1 MVHLH
6 LGLMIN
12 CTLQV
17 DMLIPMM
24 LPQDKSSLI
33 GKVLRVNRDGTIP
46 SDNPFPNSPIYTLGH
61 RNIFGLAFDKNG
73 TGVVTENG
81 ESHYDEINVLKKGG
95 NYGFPNTQ
103 PPSRSPLL
111 DNSSAV
117 IPIRTYWVTVAP
129 TQAIFYYGD
138 KFELLKNKFLFGS
151 YNTRIDLRSG
161 LE

>member
-1 MVHLH
+1 MDDRATQERVMLDKIPASPEGEFAGGA
-6 LGLMIN
+6 LAFGLDDKLYITSGHAN
-12 CTLQV
+12 SYE
-17 DMLIPMM
+17 

-95 NYGFPNTQ
+95 NYGFPNTHT
-103 PPSRSPLL
+103 PADLL
-111 DNSSAV
+111 CW
-117 IPIRTYWVTVAP
+117 ITVL
-129 TQAIFYYGD
+129 Q
-138 KFELLKNKFLFGS
+138 
-151 YNTRIDLRSG
+151 
-161 LE
+161 